1 MGRVL
6 FNPELE
12 IQNMITEIKKYFVQN
27 GGKTTKAI
35 IGISGGKDST
45 IAAALLVR
53 ALGAENVLGVLMP
66 CGEQADIADSYK
78 VVEYL
83 HIPHVEVNIG
93 QAMEQLTEAI
103 PGGLFGKNEVN
114 MAAYHCLFS
123 ENPIMTLKYTF
134 DIDGTEIIYNISYQ
148 DIDKHLKEDL
158 FVDGVSVLD
167 RDGSVAHVFMKEETL
182 HTDVPKNTLFLRDVY
197 FNTKF
202 RGQENLQKWF
212 QFLSNSVYLDL
223 YAKRIIQYRDV
234 DLSLKSYME
243 ADGASRTNAFFDEHK
258 FEQNIEYDKTRTEFL
273 NGLGYKVIR
282 FWNNDIDKNIEGVH
296 KILQKEFGICADQPP
311 P

>member
-53 ALGAENVLGVLMP
+53 ALGVENVLGVLMP

-103 PGGLFGKNEVN
+103 PGGLFGKNEVYYTN
-114 MAAYHCLFS
+114 TPARLRMTTLYGIAALVGGRVVHTGNASEMYVGYTTKFGDMAGDFS
-123 ENPIMTLKYTF
+123 IFYDFYVREILTIGDALNLPAELVHKAPGDGMTGKT
-134 DIDGTEIIYNISYQ
+134 D
-148 DIDKHLKEDL
+148 EDN
-158 FVDGVSVLD
+158 FGFTYEVLD
-167 RDGSVAHVFMKEETL
+167 AYLLDNETPSYEVLRRIEERHERNL
-182 HTDVPKNTLFLRDVY
+182 HKMHMLHIPYIRARTRKWENSTNRHGGCFEVLHEDTPFLD
-197 FNTKF
+197 F
-202 RGQENLQKWF
+202 
-212 QFLSNSVYLDL
+212 
-223 YAKRIIQYRDV
+223 
-234 DLSLKSYME
+234 
-243 ADGASRTNAFFDEHK
+243 
-258 FEQNIEYDKTRTEFL
+258 
-273 NGLGYKVIR
+273 
-282 FWNNDIDKNIEGVH
+282 
-296 KILQKEFGICADQPP
+296 
-311 P
+311 